1 MTDTYFRNTR
11 TGLRYKIIRFD
22 KDKNEVVL
30 KGEYA
35 EFTEK
40 YDRER
45 FKKMGY
51 ELEPTE
57 EDHAEQS

>member
-1 MTDTYFRNTR
+1 MPDLYFRNTR
-11 TGLRYKIIRFD
+11 TGLRYKVVRLD
-22 KDKNEVVL
+22 KSTNEIVL

-35 EFTEK
+35 EFTET
-40 YDRER
+40 YDKER

-51 ELEPTE
+51 ILEKGE